1 MERHKTTSA
10 SFRGHF
16 LGDIESLLAE
26 KISKRKIDASLFRT
40 VEIMRIFHNQYA
52 VCLLITAS
60 KRKEISFLKTLKDK
74 SWC

>member
-26 KISKRKIDASLFRT
+26 KISERKIDVFLFRT
-40 VEIMRIFHNQYA
+40 AEIMRIFHNQYA
-52 VCLLITAS
+52 VYLLITAS

>member
-26 KISKRKIDASLFRT
+26 KISERKIDASLFRT
-40 VEIMRIFHNQYA
+40 AEIMRIFP
-52 VCLLITAS
+52 
-60 KRKEISFLKTLKDK
+60 
-74 SWC
+74 